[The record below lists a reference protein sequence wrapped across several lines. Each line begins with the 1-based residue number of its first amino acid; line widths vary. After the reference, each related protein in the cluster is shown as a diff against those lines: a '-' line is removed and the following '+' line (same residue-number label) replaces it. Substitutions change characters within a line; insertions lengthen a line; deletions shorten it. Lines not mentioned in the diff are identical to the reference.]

1 MRTTKQLILAVLIVV
16 AAMALLAALII
27 WPNYREAA
35 AVRQQVREL
44 HERLARLGD
53 RTQEVARLGQE
64 VQAARQHVQNDLK
77 IVPESADVA
86 SLIRKLS
93 YPIDGMT
100 VADQTFTAGSPADA
114 IVTALA
120 TSPEPETAK
129 DRPTPQA
136 MPVTAELFATFES
149 VLGLIV
155 QAESMERLVRV
166 SSVRVSCQREQ
177 QQQMK
182 TTTTTTE
189 IPLLKASIGLE
200 VIYDP
205 APPPAAIAVGTANT
219 QEPY

>member
-1 MRTTKQLILAVLIVV
+1 
-16 AAMALLAALII
+16 
-27 WPNYREAA
+27 
-35 AVRQQVREL
+35 
-44 HERLARLGD
+44 
-53 RTQEVARLGQE
+53 
-64 VQAARQHVQNDLK
+64 
-77 IVPESADVA
+77 
-86 SLIRKLS
+86 
-93 YPIDGMT
+93 
-100 VADQTFTAGSPADA
+100 
-114 IVTALA
+114 
-120 TSPEPETAK
+120 
-129 DRPTPQA
+129 